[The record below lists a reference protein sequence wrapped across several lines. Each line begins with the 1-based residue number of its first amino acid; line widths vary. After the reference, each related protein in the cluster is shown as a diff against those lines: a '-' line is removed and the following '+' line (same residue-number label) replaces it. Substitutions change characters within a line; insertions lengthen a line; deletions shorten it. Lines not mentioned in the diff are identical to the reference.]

1 MSIQRTLLTPAVLGL
16 APVVLLS
23 SCTGVDYSEAFVVEQ
38 PVQHMVLAL
47 GTGDLELTPSSDA
60 RVHVERKISGW
71 KGAVDLSTRVEDGV
85 LYLSMDCQGPLGCT
99 VDPRIRVPA
108 GVSVEVVQDSG
119 RIWVDGL
126 DGAVDLTLS
135 EGTVGGQGLSSP
147 RVAVAVANGDV
158 DLVLDQ
164 APAAVQIAV
173 GMGDVMLELPA
184 GAYDLDAR
192 GAAPWV
198 TGIDALEGAPV
209 VDLSVGSGQV
219 TVRGQ

>member
-16 APVVLLS
+16 APIVLLS

-47 GTGDLELTPSSDA
+47 GTGDLELTPSVDN

-99 VDPRIRVPA
+99 VDPIIRVPK

-135 EGTVGGQGLSSP
+135 EGTVAGQSLTSGQVS
-147 RVAVAVANGDV
+147 VAVANGDV
-158 DLVLDQ
+158 DLVLDGV
-164 APAAVQIAV
+164 PREVQLAV
-173 GMGDVMLELPA
+173 GLGDVVLELPT
-184 GAYDLDAR
+184 GAYDLSAH
-192 GAAPWV
+192 GTAPWV
-198 TGIDALEGAPV
+198 TGIDTRVGAPV
-209 VDLSVGSGQV
+209 LDLSVASGQV
-219 TVRGQ
+219 TVRGH